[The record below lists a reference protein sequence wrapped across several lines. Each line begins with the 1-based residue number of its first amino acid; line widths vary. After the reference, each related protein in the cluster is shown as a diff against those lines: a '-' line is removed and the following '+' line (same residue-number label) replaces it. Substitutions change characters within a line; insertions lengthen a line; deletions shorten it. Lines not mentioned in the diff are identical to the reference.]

1 MATEIRLPQW
11 SMGMHD
17 GTVVQWLKKEG
28 EPVNQGEPL
37 VEVESAKVS
46 SVVEAERSGVLLRV
60 LVAEGT
66 NVPVRTVLGLIGSP
80 DEVVSEIEIAPTP
93 AEARSESKPTP
104 EPSASRVQVTPVARR
119 LAREHGIDL
128 DQVRGTGPGGRIV
141 EEDVSHA
148 IESGVDSTTQVI
160 PLVGMRGIIA
170 QRMHESLQTMAQ
182 VTLTTEADVTSLER
196 LREELKQQF
205 DLAYTDLIVKA
216 VARALKEHPRL
227 NAWVEGE
234 GIRLLRAIH
243 IGVAVALEE
252 GLIVPVVHDADRKSL
267 REIAQE
273 TQRLAQRARERNL
286 TPEEVTESTFTV
298 SNLGMYRVDAFTPI
312 VNPPE
317 VAILGIGRIIEKP
330 APGPQGVEW
339 RKMLTLSLTFDHRA
353 VDGAPAAAFLQ
364 TVCKQLEAPAAL
376 AE

>member
-1 MATEIRLPQW
+1 MAPSPKPKQ
-11 SMGMHD
+11 
-17 GTVVQWLKKEG
+17 
-28 EPVNQGEPL
+28 
-37 VEVESAKVS
+37 
-46 SVVEAERSGVLLRV
+46 LR
-60 LVAEGT
+60 
-66 NVPVRTVLGLIGSP
+66 
-80 DEVVSEIEIAPTP
+80 
-93 AEARSESKPTP
+93 
-104 EPSASRVQVTPVARR
+104 
-119 LAREHGIDL
+119 
-128 DQVRGTGPGGRIV
+128 
-141 EEDVSHA
+141 
-148 IESGVDSTTQVI
+148 
-160 PLVGMRGIIA
+160 
-170 QRMHESLQTMAQ
+170 
-182 VTLTTEADVTSLER
+182 
-196 LREELKQQF
+196 
-205 DLAYTDLIVKA
+205 LAYTDLIVKA
-216 VARALKEHPRL
+216 VAQALKEHPRL

-273 TQRLAQRARERNL
+273 TQRLAQRARERKL

-298 SNLGMYRVDAFTPI
+298 SNLGMYGVDAFTPI